1 MSSEGACRTLQMRR
15 WTGWMDGTKERE
27 GDVSLPA
34 IQPPVSPGRL
44 GMPQFTKTDE
54 SAAAMDKEGVLL
66 NE

>member
-1 MSSEGACRTLQMRR
+1 MSHAPDETVD
-15 WTGWMDGTKERE
+15 WMDGWMTQERE
-27 GDVSLPA
+27 GNASLSLPA
-34 IQPPVSPGRL
+34 IQPPDSPGRL